1 MRSRLIAH
9 LAFALSLAGGP
20 AAGQAAEARMTQ
32 DIPRP
37 SILSQTT
44 MFYYDDLTAAEVFYG
59 EKLGLEKTRDYGWVK
74 FFRTAPAAEVAIV
87 KTGEGAYFKAQAHN
101 AVMLSIVTDAVDA
114 WYDRLKRQGG
124 IEILV
129 DIQTSK
135 TAPIRNFMVRDP
147 GGYAVEFFQWL

>member
-1 MRSRLIAH
+1 VAH
-9 LAFALSLAGGP
+9 FACVLLLAGGP
-20 AAGQAAEARMTQ
+20 PAGRAAEAQMAQ
-32 DIPRP
+32 DSPRP

-44 MFYYDDLTAAEVFYG
+44 MFYYDDLGAAEVFYG

-74 FFRTAPAAEVAIV
+74 FYRTGAAAEVAIV
-87 KTGEGAYFKAQAHN
+87 KTGEGAYFKAQPHN

-114 WYDRLKRQGG
+114 WYERLKRKGG
-124 IEILV
+124 VEILV